1 MSGSGSWRF
10 IRKKCRWHLTFDFRR
25 LAERYVI
32 SGGNIKNVVIKAAAA
47 AAAEPGPDLGKRISQ
62 QHFEGAAEEVLSA
75 KAIMRQSLFAESGVA
90 APDPVNAWGKVEARW
105 QTAILMALG
114 LASTALIAAL
124 VAVALVLLR

>member
-1 MSGSGSWRF
+1 M
-10 IRKKCRWHLTFDFRR
+10 
-25 LAERYVI
+25 
-32 SGGNIKNVVIKAAAA
+32 VIKAAAA

-105 QTAILMALG
+105 WTAILVALG